1 MRKMGRKLVIATIL
15 IALGAIIFIG
25 GMIMNN
31 WNFNSLSTRK
41 MQTKEYKIS
50 DDFTDISI
58 KGDTA
63 DIIFAISDDEKCKVV
78 CFEEKN
84 AAHSVAVEGGV
95 LTIAVN
101 DEKSWLDYIGFN
113 FSSPSI
119 TVYLPEG
126 AYGELKIENSTGD
139 IELPKEIKLGSIDIS
154 LSTGDVDCKASVAE
168 RIKINTSTGDINLTD
183 VSAEVIELSV
193 STGHIT
199 AAGIDCVGDI
209 SLSVSTGK
217 SQLSDVK
224 CGSLTSTG
232 NTGDITLTGVVALGK
247 FSIERTTGDVKLVG
261 SDAGEIY
268 IETDTGKVSGSL
280 LSEKIF
286 IPRTSTGSIDV
297 PKTTSGGICE
307 ITTSTGDIK
316 ITIN

>member
-1 MRKMGRKLVIATIL
+1 MRKMGTKLVIATIL
-15 IALGAIIFIG
+15 ITLGAIMFIG
-25 GMIMNN
+25 GMTMNK
-31 WNFNSLSTRK
+31 WDFNSLSTRK
-41 MQTKEYKIS
+41 MQTSEHEIA
-50 DDFTDISI
+50 DNFTNINI
-58 KGDTA
+58 VGDTA
-63 DIIFAISDDEKCKVV
+63 DIVFAVSDDEKCKVV

-84 AAHSVAVEGGV
+84 ASHSVAVEDGV
-95 LTIAVN
+95 LTIAVKN
-101 DEKSWLDYIGFN
+101 EKGWLDYIGFN

-126 AYGELKIENSTGD
+126 AYGELKIDNSTGD

-154 LSTGDVDCKASVAE
+154 ISTGDVDCKASVAE
-168 RIKINTSTGDINLTD
+168 TLRINTSTGDINLTD
-183 VSAEVIELSV
+183 VSAEVIYLSV

-199 AAGIDCVGDI
+199 ASGIDCVGDI

-232 NTGDITLTGVVALGK
+232 DTGDITLTGVVALGK
-247 FSIERTTGDVKLVG
+247 LSIERTTGDVELDG

-286 IPRTSTGSIDV
+286 IPRTDTGRIDV

-307 ITTSTGDIK
+307 ITTSTGDIE
-316 ITIN
+316 ISIN